1 MPKQPPDPLLP
12 GWGEPPPL
20 PPDLPQQT
28 ADNSDNQEGHA
39 TAPLD
44 LAAAYRGAYR
54 INLDEIQFT
63 PEEFPEGPYGS
74 PWADR

>member
-1 MPKQPPDPLLP
+1 MPERTNPMLP

-20 PPDLPQQT
+20 PPGVVPPQT
-28 ADNSDNQEGHA
+28 ADNSDNQEGHS

-44 LAAAYRGAYR
+44 LAAAYRGAWR

>member
-1 MPKQPPDPLLP
+1 MTDPKLESELP

-20 PPDLPQQT
+20 PRGIQRQT

-39 TAPLD
+39 TAPID
-44 LAAAYRGAYR
+44 LPAAYRGEFR
-54 INLDEIQFT
+54 INLDEIQYT

-74 PWADR
+74 PWVDR